1 MALNYVLK
9 DALEH
14 AESNSAFQRA
24 ELTRQVPYKLIL
36 EKKVCKNQEKTHFI

>member
-14 AESNSAFQRA
+14 VESNGAFQTA
-24 ELTRQVPYKLIL
+24 ELTRQVP
-36 EKKVCKNQEKTHFI
+36 